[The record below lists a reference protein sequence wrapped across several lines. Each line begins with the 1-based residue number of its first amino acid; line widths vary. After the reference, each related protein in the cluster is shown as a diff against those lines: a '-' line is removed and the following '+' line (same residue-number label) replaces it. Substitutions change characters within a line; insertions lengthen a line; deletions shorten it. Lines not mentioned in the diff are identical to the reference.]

1 MRHTHNG
8 KDAKRMRQIGNYAKK
23 ENQAATKSNDENPET
38 EAERSEIENPTKEKK
53 RKDKK
58 KKEKRKK
65 GDRK

>member
-1 MRHTHNG
+1 MRYTHNG

-38 EAERSEIENPTKEKK
+38 ETEKRNRKSDQRKKK
-53 RKDKK
+53 RKHKK
-58 KKEKRKK
+58 KKERKK